1 MVGELRLTRHL
12 RSQLR
17 HCLRALDGS
26 PRRGEEGSEVG
37 GVGGR
42 GDKDEEEPPNLFA
55 GRDVWSD
62 AVQPLCKRKSNA
74 LSTRDEMFVVHSSSV
89 LPSSSETEW

>member
-1 MVGELRLTRHL
+1 M
-12 RSQLR
+12 
-17 HCLRALDGS
+17 
-26 PRRGEEGSEVG
+26 
-37 GVGGR
+37 
-42 GDKDEEEPPNLFA
+42 
-55 GRDVWSD
+55 WSD